1 MKPETTDEVT
11 PDGKTFRCTVVCPK
25 SVPEQLGQEEFERQ
39 VWNETLSR
47 AHAQMLMPVGSI
59 FIGSSEDVDPDEGEV
74 QGAAMPEGIRFDT
87 THAGRI
93 DMGAFM
99 QGFLG
104 GGHVSIPMIRV
115 VAEVSL
121 VQESRGGE

>member
-1 MKPETTDEVT
+1 MKPEITDEVT

-25 SVPEQLGQEEFERQ
+25 SVPGQMGVAEFERQ

-59 FIGSSEDVDPDEGEV
+59 LIMDPEDVEPDEGEV
-74 QGAAMPEGIRFDT
+74 QGAALPEGVRFDT

-104 GGHVSIPMIRV
+104 GGRVSIPMVRV
-115 VAEVSL
+115 IAEVRL